1 MSKTFSCLNSK
12 FYEIRVRQP
21 GAISLWIATIKP
33 QINNSLVSAPAY
45 RVYIEQLVH
54 YARDCSFCTFEKN
67 PLSLRGE
74 VLDNTNVY
82 VEMSAVSFKNII
94 LVGFP
99 YYDLFIVTVAMLND
113 WLNHY
118 IVLKLDNLAV
128 VQAKLGKDLHSG
140 FRGEDF

>member
-1 MSKTFSCLNSK
+1 
-12 FYEIRVRQP
+12 
-21 GAISLWIATIKP
+21 
-33 QINNSLVSAPAY
+33 
-45 RVYIEQLVH
+45 
-54 YARDCSFCTFEKN
+54 
-67 PLSLRGE
+67 
-74 VLDNTNVY
+74 
-82 VEMSAVSFKNII
+82 MSAVSFKNII

-128 VQAKLGKDLHSG
+128 VQAKLCKDLHSG